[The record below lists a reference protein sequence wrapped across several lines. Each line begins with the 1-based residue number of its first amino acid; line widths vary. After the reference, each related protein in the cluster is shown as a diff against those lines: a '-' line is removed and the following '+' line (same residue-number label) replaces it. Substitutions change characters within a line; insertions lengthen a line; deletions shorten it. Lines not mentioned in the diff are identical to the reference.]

1 MQKKLLFS
9 LLLAFTF
16 SLGAVAQDPCPTP
29 NSTPTLAVQ
38 SFDGANVTL
47 SFATPNPNIF
57 TDYSIIITN
66 RDGIL
71 LGIKSELSFSLAD
84 IPTTNGYGFYVLAFN
99 QADADVA
106 VPNLTDA
113 LAIVCPGIS
122 LPPVNGHYPL
132 SDVLLGIL
140 NNCPSLIQGGQLS
153 VALDLLCQLPIFVPG
168 VVLPFGWSDE
178 MVTGINNAQ
187 TNPLLAT
194 ITPANN
200 QWLVQWQSN
209 NNPTTQIAV
218 YNSTGQI
225 VYSSTLNNHQN
236 TCSIDTQQLTNGLY
250 MVQISNGQT
259 NSVAKIVK

>member
-16 SLGAVAQDPCPTP
+16 SLGAVAQTSCPTP

-47 SFATPNPNIF
+47 SFATPNPNVF
-57 TDYSIIITN
+57 TDYYIVITN
-66 RDGIL
+66 RDGII
-71 LGIKSELSFSLAD
+71 LGIKSELSFNLAD

-140 NNCPSLIQGGQLS
+140 NNCPDLIQGGQLS
-153 VALDLLCQLPIFVPG
+153 VALDLLCQLPVFVPD
-168 VVLPFGWSDE
+168 VVLPFGWSGE

-187 TNPLLAT
+187 TNPLSAT
-194 ITPANN
+194 VTPTNN
-200 QWLVQWQSN
+200 QWLVQWQN
-209 NNPTTQIAV
+209 NNSLTTQVTV
-218 YNSTGQI
+218 YNSTGQM
-225 VYSSTLNNHQN
+225 VYKTTLSSHQN
-236 TCSIDTQQLTNGLY
+236 NCSIDTQQLTNGLY

>member
-9 LLLAFTF
+9 LLHAFTF
-16 SLGAVAQDPCPTP
+16 SLGAAAQDPCPTP

-71 LGIKSELSFSLAD
+71 LGIKSELSFNLAD
-84 IPTTNGYGFYVLAFN
+84 MPTTNGYGFYVLAFN

-168 VVLPFGWSDE
+168 VVLPFGWSGE
-178 MVTGINNAQ
+178 MVTVINNAS
-187 TNPLLAT
+187 NPLSTT
-194 ITPANN
+194 ITPTNN
-200 QWLVQWQSN
+200 QWLVQWQNDN
-209 NNPTTQIAV
+209 NANTQITM
-218 YNSTGQI
+218 YNSTGQV
-225 VYSSTLNNHQN
+225 VYQTTLSNHQN
-236 TCSIDTQQLTNGLY
+236 TCAIDTQQLNNGLY
-250 MVQISNGQT
+250 MVQINNGQT
-259 NSVAKIVK
+259 RSVAKIVK